1 MTGNTP
7 SNRVAGLSLV
17 EMMIAIVV
25 LSLVSIGVIGYYQ
38 SLRRAATTQELSASV
53 EDNLRLGL
61 DILATSLRGAKYGVP
76 STGLSAWVD
85 WVTGFTA
92 DPLLADG
99 GTGTPTPYHTLKVA
113 NCTSRPV
120 AKLSADANEG
130 STTLTLADDNAPIN
144 DIPDNISD
152 DFDLTK
158 NRGLIYIGDNESAKI
173 TAVNSATRI
182 TIDTDPATPG
192 NAGLSRNYL
201 TGTPI
206 CRVDVVTYSV
216 SIPTGQSTGR
226 LIRNDNQ
233 GNTMPVA
240 DNITDLQITS
250 VTGGIKPA
258 YQITLTGRSSRRD
271 PATGEF
277 VTRSLTTAVSLR
289 N

>member
-1 MTGNTP
+1 MTGKTP

-61 DILATSLRGAKYGVP
+61 DILTSSLRGAKYGVP
-76 STGLSAWVD
+76 SSGLSTWTG
-85 WVTGFTA
+85 VTGFTA
-92 DPLLADG
+92 NPQFTDG
-99 GTGTPTPYHTLKVA
+99 GTGTPPLPDKLTVA
-113 NCTSRPV
+113 SCTSQPV
-120 AKLSADANEG
+120 ARLSADANAG

-144 DIPDNISD
+144 DLPNNISD
-152 DFDLTK
+152 DFNVA
-158 NRGLIYIGDNESAKI
+158 NRRLIYIGDNESARI
-173 TAVNSATRI
+173 MVVTGTAQI
-182 TIDTDPATPG
+182 TIDTDLTTVG
-192 NAGLSRNYL
+192 NQGLTRNYKV
-201 TGTPI
+201 GTPI

-216 SIPTGQSTGR
+216 SIPAGQPTGR

-233 GNTMPVA
+233 GNAMPVA
-240 DNITDLQITS
+240 DNIIDLQITQ

-258 YQITLTGRSSRRD
+258 YRITLTGRSSRKD
-271 PATGEF
+271 PSTGSV
-277 VTRSLTTAVSLR
+277 VTRSLSTTGSPR